1 MSKLSTTLLLLLCA
15 TTVYAQQEN
24 WETIADQYHLAAY
37 LVAGLMI
44 GVFVMIFSNRL
55 FYYREQEVNTR
66 ARQLN
71 TQLALVLNSNKT
83 VVWTYDVSKLFTLLS
98 SETVSKEVYAPIDFS
113 QFYDHEDFEELRS

>member
-24 WETIADQYHLAAY
+24 WNTIADQYHLAAY

-83 VVWTYDVSKLFTLLS
+83 EVWTYDVSKLFTLLS

-113 QFYDHEDFEELRS
+113 QFYDHADFE